1 MDVDMLHVHVN
12 MDGCLSICGV
22 ILTKALQKRPLTRM
36 HIAHLG
42 KCYKC
47 RGLFFLFVDT
57 CTGVPGQTAM
67 WKRCG
72 MQFRARGWSYFAENF
87 VPRSIYA
94 EGRKYR
100 PLR

>member
-1 MDVDMLHVHVN
+1 MDMDMLHVHVK
-12 MDGCLSICGV
+12 MDGIFSICGV
-22 ILTKALQKRPLTRM
+22 ILTKALQKSPLTSM
-36 HIAHLG
+36 QIAHLG

-47 RGLFFLFVDT
+47 RGMFLLFDT
-57 CTGVPGQTAM
+57 FMGVPGQTAM

-87 VPRSIYA
+87 VLRSIYA
-94 EGRKYR
+94 ESRKYR